1 MPPITGE
8 DLERWRL
15 AHELSKHGAAKAF
28 GVQIIRWQTLTQDPT
43 SVVDDK
49 TLQRLYT
56 LYEEH
61 PDTIPVEPESDFV
74 GFYESLGFD
83 RTSTKDMEV
92 FGKLIGRS
100 ANNVYR
106 IVHYGG
112 NPSQVITKYING
124 VLRLP
129 RNKRLS
135 VMKEISKSI
144 GKSDSEG
151 EV

>member
-15 AHELSKHGAAKAF
+15 AHTLSKHGAAKAF
-28 GVQIIRWQTLTQDPT
+28 GVQIIRWQNLTEDPT
-43 SVVDDK
+43 AVVDDK
-49 TLQRLYT
+49 TLQRLYR
-56 LYEEH
+56 LYEQH
-61 PDTIPVEPESDFV
+61 PETIPVEPATDFV

-83 RTSTKDMEV
+83 RASTKDMDI
-92 FGKLIGRS
+92 FGDLIGRS

-106 IVHYGG
+106 IIHYEG

-124 VLRLP
+124 VMRLP
-129 RNKRLS
+129 KNKRLS

-144 GKSDSEG
+144 VKDDPKG
-151 EV
+151 